1 MKKKILFLDTETSG
15 FYRKPS
21 DNPKKDPWIVEI
33 AILTHEIDT
42 ENLEDSGPIDVLHTL
57 IKPEGRWIHPAA
69 QEVHGISVTKANA
82 DGIFEKNV
90 ANTVDLLLEDV
101 DALCCHNTDFD
112 FKFLFDLL
120 VRHNK
125 GGALYKL
132 STIPHIC
139 TMKATTEFCALPHK
153 SSYGKKGQAYK
164 WPKLTELYD
173 ILFAESFPNAH
184 CAYDDTKATIKC
196 FVEAVKRGIIKLE
209 DIFEEPT
216 QVERN

>member
-33 AILTHEIDT
+33 AILVQEIDT
-42 ENLEDSGPIDVLHTL
+42 EDIIESEPIEIL
-57 IKPEGRWIHPAA
+57 
-69 QEVHGISVTKANA
+69 HGISVTKATH
-82 DGIFEKNV
+82 DGIFEKDI
-90 ANTVDLLLEDV
+90 AAKVDTLLEDV

-139 TMKATTEFCALPHK
+139 TMKATTDFCQLPHK
-153 SSYGKKGQAYK
+153 SPYGKKSQAFK
-164 WPKLTELYD
+164 WPKLTELYE
-173 ILFAESFPNAH
+173 ILFKESFPNAH

-196 FVEAVKRGIIKLE
+196 FVEVVKREIIKLE